1 MVNSCRLCNI
11 YNIISDVNNI
21 VFVKDGNGALLISV
35 TRHPSINIK
44 TMLMYYAPN
53 LRGSKLVWV
62 PSKSE

>member
-1 MVNSCRLCNI
+1 
-11 YNIISDVNNI
+11 